1 MISNIY
7 GNLNKIDIY
16 SHNANLRCMR
26 SRSLSIIFGSY
37 TSALGWGESS
47 FIDAAYIHLLLSIV

>member
-16 SHNANLRCMR
+16 SHNANLRWTR
-26 SRSLSIIFGSY
+26 SRSLSLIFGSY
-37 TSALGWGESS
+37 TSALGLESS
-47 FIDAAYIHLLLSIV
+47 FIEAAYIHLLLSIV

>member
-26 SRSLSIIFGSY
+26 SSSLSLIFDSY
-37 TSALGWGESS
+37 TSALGWESS
-47 FIDAAYIHLLLSIV
+47 FIEAAYIHLLLSIV

>member
-26 SRSLSIIFGSY
+26 SRSLCLIFGSY
-37 TSALGWGESS
+37 TSALGWEPS
-47 FIDAAYIHLLLSIV
+47 FIEAAYIHLLLSIV